1 MASRLRNTWMAVTTD
16 VGDSLDVHY
25 TNKKPVGERL
35 GLQALHHS
43 YDYNI
48 ESDGPICHSV
58 SAKDNGIELQ
68 FIHAKSLSAKGSRL
82 IGFEVAGAD
91 GIYYPAEA
99 QITSSNTILVKS
111 SSG

>member
-1 MASRLRNTWMAVTTD
+1 MAVTTD

-68 FIHAKSLSAKGSRL
+68 LFTQSHYQLRAAALLA
-82 IGFEVAGAD
+82 
-91 GIYYPAEA
+91 
-99 QITSSNTILVKS
+99 
-111 SSG
+111 